1 MFSVDP
7 LLGGWCLLQNGS
19 AIDTYRVT
27 NANAQLFMSTA
38 SQLDLATFYSEPAI
52 QQSKIDLQANS
63 KYVDY
68 LDAFHCEADSIS
80 GVFICYN
87 YQPDYT
93 DIGESDGYPRFSKD
107 DPVLAAFIDSTQSEA
122 NFWP

>member
-1 MFSVDP
+1 M
-7 LLGGWCLLQNGS
+7 
-19 AIDTYRVT
+19 
-27 NANAQLFMSTA
+27 
-38 SQLDLATFYSEPAI
+38 DLATFYSEPAI
-52 QQSKIDLQANS
+52 QSSKIDLQANTD
-63 KYVDY
+63 YVDY

-122 NFWP
+122 NFWPQTLFNSASGLLSAAIAISVITFML